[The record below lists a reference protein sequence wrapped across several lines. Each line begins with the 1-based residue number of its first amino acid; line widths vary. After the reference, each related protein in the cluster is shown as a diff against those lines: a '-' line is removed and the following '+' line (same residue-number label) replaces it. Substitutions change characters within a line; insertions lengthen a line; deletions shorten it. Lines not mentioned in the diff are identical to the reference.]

1 MNKRPPQSDLPVF
14 RSLEPGGFLSPFGF
28 CPCCGK
34 PGRQFGSRKGLV
46 FMKIM
51 VSACLTGAK
60 VKYSGGSNYSEAL
73 LTFVRGHDVIPVC
86 PEVLGG
92 LPVPREPAEIVN
104 GIVTDRTGRSVDSAF
119 RRGAAAVL
127 KIAEEEKPDLIVLQ
141 ARSPSCGVREV
152 YDGSFSGKKI
162 PGTGVTAKLLLEHG
176 FRVIDIGELSLY
188 RNAEDAVSLV
198 SLT

>member
-1 MNKRPPQSDLPVF
+1 
-14 RSLEPGGFLSPFGF
+14 
-28 CPCCGK
+28 
-34 PGRQFGSRKGLV
+34 
-46 FMKIM
+46 MKIM

-73 LTFVRGHDVIPVC
+73 VAFVRGHDVIPVC

-104 GIVTDRTGRSVDSAF
+104 GTVTDRTGKSVDSAF
-119 RRGAAAVL
+119 RQGAAAVL

-141 ARSPSCGVREV
+141 SRSPSCGVREI

-162 PGTGVTAKLLLEHG
+162 PGAGITAKLLMERG
-176 FRVIDIGELSLY
+176 FRVIDVAELSLF
-188 RNAEDAVSLV
+188 RNAEHAVSLACFENI
-198 SLT
+198 